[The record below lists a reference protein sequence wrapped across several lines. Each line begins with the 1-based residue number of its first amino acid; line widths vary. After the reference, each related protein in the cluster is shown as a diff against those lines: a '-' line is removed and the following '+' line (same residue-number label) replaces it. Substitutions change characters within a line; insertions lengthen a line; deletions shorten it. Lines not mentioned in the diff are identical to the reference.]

1 MLWIHGLWLYAANDT
16 VEIYL
21 TWLSNTALSYY
32 DFITLIVAKKYLQ
45 NFETLHKNILVN
57 ES

>member
-32 DFITLIVAKKYLQ
+32 DFFTLIVAKKYLQ

-57 ES
+57 EP